1 MELVA
6 FVFAFSAAAAALAA
20 CAALHRTRQKLAEI
34 ERAVAD
40 VRAGNGNR
48 RVLAKP
54 GEPAAGLIYEINDIV
69 RGYEGQ
75 IAALQAAREANR
87 QLMTSLSH
95 DVRTPLTTLIGSL
108 DAAHRGLL
116 TGQAREDSL
125 AAARRKAHELKDY
138 VDALFDW
145 FKLQSGEFSLQPR
158 PVEAVELTRN
168 FLADWVPLWE
178 EQGMNYR
185 LQIPEGPFRA
195 ALDPDAYRR
204 ILNNLL
210 QNALTHS
217 RAQCT
222 SVTLT
227 ARDGALEVQVADDGV
242 GIPAEALPH
251 IFERLYKGDA
261 SRGSRGSGL
270 GLSIARQLALCMG
283 GSLTAAN
290 TPGKGAVFTLQFP
303 LLAD

>member
-54 GEPAAGLIYEINDIV
+54 GEPAAALVYEINDIV
-69 RGYEGQ
+69 QNYEGRL
-75 IAALQAAREANR
+75 AALQTAQEANR

-95 DVRTPLTTLIGSL
+95 DVRTPLTTLIGAL

-116 TGQAREDSL
+116 TGQAREESL
-125 AAARRKAHELKDY
+125 DAARRKAHELKDY

-145 FKLQSGEFSLQPR
+145 FKLNSGEFSLQPR

-222 SVTLT
+222 SVALT

-283 GSLTAAN
+283 GSLTAAS

>member
-40 VRAGNGNR
+40 IRSGNGCR
-48 RVLAKP
+48 RILARP
-54 GEPAAGLIYEINDIV
+54 GEPAAALVYEINDIV
-69 RGYEGQ
+69 QNYEGRL
-75 IAALQAAREANR
+75 AALQTAQEANR

-95 DVRTPLTTLIGSL
+95 DVRTPLTTLIGAL
-108 DAAHRGLL
+108 DATHRGLL
-116 TGQAREDSL
+116 TGQAREESL
-125 AAARRKAHELKDY
+125 DAARRKAHELKDY

-145 FKLQSGEFSLQPR
+145 FKLNSGEFALQPR

-168 FLADWVPLWE
+168 FLADWIPLWE
-178 EQGMNYR
+178 EQGMDYR

-270 GLSIARQLALCMG
+270 GLSIAQQLALRMG
-283 GSLTAAN
+283 GSLTAAS

>member
-1 MELVA
+1 MDTFLLL
-6 FVFAFSAAAAALAA
+6 FALFCAAAALAA
-20 CAALHRTRQKLAEI
+20 CAALHRTRRKLAELR
-34 ERAVAD
+34 RAVAD

-48 RVLAKP
+48 RVLARP

-125 AAARRKAHELKDY
+125 AAAHRKAHELKEY

-158 PVEAVELTRN
+158 PLEAVELTRD
-168 FLADWVPLWE
+168 LLVDWVPLLE
-178 EQGMNYR
+178 EQGLGYR
-185 LQIPEGPFRA
+185 LDIPEGPFRVE
-195 ALDPDAYRR
+195 LDPDAYRR
-204 ILNNLL
+204 VLNNLL
-210 QNALTHS
+210 QNALVHS
-217 RAQCT
+217 QARC
-222 SVTLT
+222 LT
-227 ARDGALEVQVADDGV
+227 VSLRSRTGALEVQVADDGV

-251 IFERLYKGDA
+251 IFERLYKADA
-261 SRGSRGSGL
+261 CRGSRGSGL
-270 GLSIARQLALCMG
+270 GLSIARQLALRMG
-283 GSLTAAN
+283 GSLTAASV
-290 TPGKGAVFTLQFP
+290 PGQGAVFTLQFP

>member
-40 VRAGNGNR
+40 IRSGNGCR
-48 RVLAKP
+48 RILARP
-54 GEPAAGLIYEINDIV
+54 GEPAAALVYEINDIV
-69 RGYEGQ
+69 QNYEGRL
-75 IAALQAAREANR
+75 AALQTAQEANR

-95 DVRTPLTTLIGSL
+95 DVRTPLTTLIGAL

-116 TGQAREDSL
+116 TGQAREESL
-125 AAARRKAHELKDY
+125 DAARRKAHELKDY

-145 FKLQSGEFSLQPR
+145 FKLNSGEFSLQPR

-270 GLSIARQLALCMG
+270 GLSIARQLALRMG
-283 GSLTAAN
+283 GSLTAAS

>member
-1 MELVA
+1 MDTFLLL
-6 FVFAFSAAAAALAA
+6 FALFCAAAALAA
-20 CAALHRTRQKLAEI
+20 CAALHRTRRKLAELR
-34 ERAVAD
+34 RAVAD

-125 AAARRKAHELKDY
+125 AAARRKAHELKEY

-158 PVEAVELTRN
+158 PLEAVELTRD
-168 FLADWVPLWE
+168 LLVDWVPLLE
-178 EQGMNYR
+178 EQGLGYR
-185 LQIPEGPFRA
+185 LDIPEGPFRVE
-195 ALDPDAYRR
+195 LDPDAYRR
-204 ILNNLL
+204 VLNNLL
-210 QNALTHS
+210 QNALVHS
-217 RAQCT
+217 QARC
-222 SVTLT
+222 LT
-227 ARDGALEVQVADDGV
+227 VSLRSRTGALEVQVADDGV

-251 IFERLYKGDA
+251 IFERLYKADA

-270 GLSIARQLALCMG
+270 GLSIARQLALRMG
-283 GSLTAAN
+283 GSLTAASV
-290 TPGKGAVFTLQFP
+290 PGQGAVFTLRFP
-303 LLAD
+303 LLEG

>member
-40 VRAGNGNR
+40 IRSGNGCR
-48 RVLAKP
+48 RILARP
-54 GEPAAGLIYEINDIV
+54 GEPAAALVYEINDIV
-69 RGYEGQ
+69 QNYEGRLT
-75 IAALQAAREANR
+75 ALQTAQEANR

-95 DVRTPLTTLIGSL
+95 DVRTPLTTLIGAL

-116 TGQAREDSL
+116 TGQAREESL
-125 AAARRKAHELKDY
+125 DAARRKAHELKDY

-145 FKLQSGEFSLQPR
+145 FKLNSGEFSLQPR

-283 GSLTAAN
+283 GSLTAAS

>member
-40 VRAGNGNR
+40 IRSGNGCR
-48 RVLAKP
+48 RILARP
-54 GEPAAGLIYEINDIV
+54 GEPAAALVYEINDIV
-69 RGYEGQ
+69 QNYEGRL
-75 IAALQAAREANR
+75 AALQTAQEANR

-95 DVRTPLTTLIGSL
+95 DVRTPLTTLIGAL

-116 TGQAREDSL
+116 TGQAREESL
-125 AAARRKAHELKDY
+125 DAARRKAHELKDY

-145 FKLQSGEFSLQPR
+145 FKLNSGEFSLQPR

-283 GSLTAAN
+283 GSLTAAS

-303 LLAD
+303 LLTD

>member
-20 CAALHRTRQKLAEI
+20 CAALHCTRQKLAEI

-40 VRAGNGNR
+40 IRSGNGCR
-48 RVLAKP
+48 RILARP
-54 GEPAAGLIYEINDIV
+54 GEPAAALVYEINDIV
-69 RGYEGQ
+69 QNYEGRL
-75 IAALQAAREANR
+75 AALQTAQEANR

-95 DVRTPLTTLIGSL
+95 DVRTPLTTLIGAL

-116 TGQAREDSL
+116 TGQAREESL
-125 AAARRKAHELKDY
+125 DAARRKAHELKDY

-145 FKLQSGEFSLQPR
+145 FKLNSGEFSLQPR

-270 GLSIARQLALCMG
+270 GLSIARQLALRMG
-283 GSLTAAN
+283 GSLTAASV
-290 TPGKGAVFTLQFP
+290 PGQGAVFTLQFP

>member
-40 VRAGNGNR
+40 IRSGNGCR
-48 RVLAKP
+48 RILARP
-54 GEPAAGLIYEINDIV
+54 GEPAAALVYEINDIV
-69 RGYEGQ
+69 QNYEGRL
-75 IAALQAAREANR
+75 AALQTAQEANR

-95 DVRTPLTTLIGSL
+95 DVRTPLTTLIGAL

-116 TGQAREDSL
+116 TGQAREESL
-125 AAARRKAHELKDY
+125 DAARRKAHELKDY

-145 FKLQSGEFSLQPR
+145 FKLNSGEFSLQPR

-227 ARDGALEVQVADDGV
+227 ARDGELEVQVADDGV

-283 GSLTAAN
+283 GSLTAAS

-303 LLAD
+303 LLAY

>member
-40 VRAGNGNR
+40 IRSGNGCR
-48 RVLAKP
+48 RILARP
-54 GEPAAGLIYEINDIV
+54 GEPAAALVYEINDIV
-69 RGYEGQ
+69 QNYEGRL
-75 IAALQAAREANR
+75 AALQTAQEANR

-95 DVRTPLTTLIGSL
+95 DVRTPLTTLIGAL

>member
-1 MELVA
+1 
-6 FVFAFSAAAAALAA
+6 
-20 CAALHRTRQKLAEI
+20 
-34 ERAVAD
+34 
-40 VRAGNGNR
+40 
-48 RVLAKP
+48 
-54 GEPAAGLIYEINDIV
+54 V

-95 DVRTPLTTLIGSL
+95 DVRTPLTTLIGAL

-116 TGQAREDSL
+116 TGQAREESL
-125 AAARRKAHELKDY
+125 DAARRKAHELKDY

-145 FKLQSGEFSLQPR
+145 FKLNSGEFSLQPR

-178 EQGMNYR
+178 EQGMNSR
-185 LQIPEGPFRA
+185 LQIPDGPFRA

-283 GSLTAAN
+283 GSLTAAS

>member
-40 VRAGNGNR
+40 IRSGNGCR
-48 RVLAKP
+48 RILARP
-54 GEPAAGLIYEINDIV
+54 GEPAAALVYEINDIV
-69 RGYEGQ
+69 QNYEGRL
-75 IAALQAAREANR
+75 AALQTAREANR

-95 DVRTPLTTLIGSL
+95 DVRTPLTTLIGAL

-116 TGQAREDSL
+116 TGQAREESL
-125 AAARRKAHELKDY
+125 DAARRKAHELKDY

-145 FKLQSGEFSLQPR
+145 FKLNSGEFALQPR

-270 GLSIARQLALCMG
+270 GLSIARQLALCTG
-283 GSLTAAN
+283 GSLTAAS

>member
-1 MELVA
+1 MDTFLLL
-6 FVFAFSAAAAALAA
+6 FALFCAAAALAA
-20 CAALHRTRQKLAEI
+20 CAALHRTRRKLAELQ
-34 ERAVAD
+34 RAVAD

-125 AAARRKAHELKDY
+125 AAARRKAHELKEY

-145 FKLQSGEFSLQPR
+145 FKLQSGEFSLQPH
-158 PVEAVELTRN
+158 PLEAVELTRD
-168 FLADWVPLWE
+168 LLVDWVPLLE
-178 EQGMNYR
+178 EQGLGYR
-185 LQIPEGPFRA
+185 LDIPEGPFRVE
-195 ALDPDAYRR
+195 LDPDAYRR
-204 ILNNLL
+204 VLNNLL
-210 QNALTHS
+210 QNALVHS
-217 RAQCT
+217 QARC
-222 SVTLT
+222 LT
-227 ARDGALEVQVADDGV
+227 VSLRSRTGALEVQVADDGV

-251 IFERLYKGDA
+251 IFERLYKADA

-270 GLSIARQLALCMG
+270 GLSIARQLALRMG
-283 GSLTAAN
+283 GSLTVAS
-290 TPGKGAVFTLQFP
+290 TPGQGAVFTLRFP
-303 LLAD
+303 LLEG

>member
-40 VRAGNGNR
+40 IRSGNGCR
-48 RVLAKP
+48 RILARP
-54 GEPAAGLIYEINDIV
+54 GEPAAALVYEINDIV
-69 RGYEGQ
+69 QNYEGRL
-75 IAALQAAREANR
+75 AALQTAQEANR

-95 DVRTPLTTLIGSL
+95 DVRTPLTTLIGAL

-116 TGQAREDSL
+116 TGQAREESL
-125 AAARRKAHELKDY
+125 DAARRKAHELKDY

-145 FKLQSGEFSLQPR
+145 FKLNSGEFSLQPR
-158 PVEAVELTRN
+158 PMEAVELTRN

-222 SVTLT
+222 SVALT

-283 GSLTAAN
+283 GSLTAAS

>member
-1 MELVA
+1 MDTFLLL
-6 FVFAFSAAAAALAA
+6 FALFCAAAALAA

-40 VRAGNGNR
+40 IRSGNGCR
-48 RVLAKP
+48 RILARP
-54 GEPAAGLIYEINDIV
+54 GEPAAALVYEINDIV
-69 RGYEGQ
+69 QNYEGRL
-75 IAALQAAREANR
+75 AALQTAQEANR

-95 DVRTPLTTLIGSL
+95 DVRTPLTTLIGAL

-116 TGQAREDSL
+116 TGQAREESL
-125 AAARRKAHELKDY
+125 DAARRKAHELKDY

-145 FKLQSGEFSLQPR
+145 FKLNSGEFSLQPR

-222 SVTLT
+222 SVALT

-283 GSLTAAN
+283 GSLTAAS

>member
-20 CAALHRTRQKLAEI
+20 CAALRRTRQKLAEI

-40 VRAGNGNR
+40 IRSGNGCR
-48 RVLAKP
+48 RILARP

-283 GSLTAAN
+283 GSLTAAS

>member
-1 MELVA
+1 MDTFLLL
-6 FVFAFSAAAAALAA
+6 FALFCAAAALVA
-20 CAALHRTRQKLAEI
+20 CAALHRTRRKLAELR
-34 ERAVAD
+34 RAVAD

-48 RVLAKP
+48 RVLARP

-125 AAARRKAHELKDY
+125 AAARRKAHELKEY

-158 PVEAVELTRN
+158 PLEAVELTRD
-168 FLADWVPLWE
+168 LLVDWVPLLE
-178 EQGMNYR
+178 EQGLGYR
-185 LQIPEGPFRA
+185 LDIPEGPFRVE
-195 ALDPDAYRR
+195 LDPDAYRR
-204 ILNNLL
+204 VLNNLL
-210 QNALTHS
+210 QNALVHS
-217 RAQCT
+217 QARC
-222 SVTLT
+222 LT
-227 ARDGALEVQVADDGV
+227 VSLRSRTGALEVQVADDGV

-251 IFERLYKGDA
+251 IFERLYKADA

-270 GLSIARQLALCMG
+270 GLSIARQLALRMG
-283 GSLTAAN
+283 GSLTAASV
-290 TPGKGAVFTLQFP
+290 PGQGAVFTLRFP
-303 LLAD
+303 LLEG

>member
-40 VRAGNGNR
+40 IRSGNGCR
-48 RVLAKP
+48 RILARP
-54 GEPAAGLIYEINDIV
+54 GEPAAALVYEINDIV
-69 RGYEGQ
+69 QNYEGRL
-75 IAALQAAREANR
+75 AALQTAQEANR

-116 TGQAREDSL
+116 TGQAREESL
-125 AAARRKAHELKDY
+125 DAARRKAHELKDY

-145 FKLQSGEFSLQPR
+145 FKLNSGEFSLQPR

-283 GSLTAAN
+283 GSLTAAS

>member
-40 VRAGNGNR
+40 IRSGNGCR
-48 RVLAKP
+48 RVLARP
-54 GEPAAGLIYEINDIV
+54 GEPAAALVYEINDIV
-69 RGYEGQ
+69 QNYEGRL
-75 IAALQAAREANR
+75 AALQTAQEADR

-95 DVRTPLTTLIGSL
+95 DVRTPLTTLIGAL

-116 TGQAREDSL
+116 TGQAREESL
-125 AAARRKAHELKDY
+125 DAARRKAHELKDY

-145 FKLQSGEFSLQPR
+145 FKLNSGEFSLQPR
-158 PVEAVELTRN
+158 PMEAVELTRN

-222 SVTLT
+222 SATLT

-283 GSLTAAN
+283 GSLTAAS

>member
-1 MELVA
+1 MEAAVLAGIGLICLGAALWLVA
-6 FVFAFSAAAAALAA
+6 EV
-20 CAALHRTRQKLAEI
+20 RRQIREMTEI
-34 ERAVAD
+34 LEEIQK
-40 VRAGNGNR
+40 GNGNR
-48 RVLAKP
+48 RILASP
-54 GEPAAGLIYEINDIV
+54 GQLTAPLAYAVNGVVQRYEEEQLRVRRSEAAD
-69 RGYEGQ
+69 
-75 IAALQAAREANR
+75 R

-95 DVRTPLTTLIGSL
+95 DVRTPLTTLIGAL

-116 TGQAREDSL
+116 TGQAREESL
-125 AAARRKAHELKDY
+125 DAARRKAHELKDY

-145 FKLQSGEFSLQPR
+145 FKLNSGEFSLQPR

-283 GSLTAAN
+283 GSLTAAS

>member
-1 MELVA
+1 MDTFLLL
-6 FVFAFSAAAAALAA
+6 FALFCAAAALAA

-40 VRAGNGNR
+40 IRSGNGCR
-48 RVLAKP
+48 RILARP
-54 GEPAAGLIYEINDIV
+54 GEPAAALVYEINDIV
-69 RGYEGQ
+69 QNYEGRL
-75 IAALQAAREANR
+75 AALQTAQEANR

-95 DVRTPLTTLIGSL
+95 DVRTPLTTLIGAL

-116 TGQAREDSL
+116 TGQAREESL
-125 AAARRKAHELKDY
+125 DAARRKAHELKDY

-145 FKLQSGEFSLQPR
+145 FKLNSGEFSLQPR
-158 PVEAVELTRN
+158 PMEAVELTRN

-283 GSLTAAN
+283 GSLTAAS
-290 TPGKGAVFTLQFP
+290 TPGKGAVFTLLFP

>member
-1 MELVA
+1 MDTFLLL
-6 FVFAFSAAAAALAA
+6 FALFCAAAALAA

-40 VRAGNGNR
+40 IRSGNGCR
-48 RVLAKP
+48 RILARP
-54 GEPAAGLIYEINDIV
+54 GEPAAALVYEINDIV
-69 RGYEGQ
+69 QNYEGRL
-75 IAALQAAREANR
+75 AALQTAQEANR

-95 DVRTPLTTLIGSL
+95 DVRTPLTTLIGAL

-116 TGQAREDSL
+116 TGQAREESL
-125 AAARRKAHELKDY
+125 DAARRKAHELKDY

-145 FKLQSGEFSLQPR
+145 FKLNSGEFSLQPR

-283 GSLTAAN
+283 GSLTAAS

>member
-40 VRAGNGNR
+40 IRSGNGCR
-48 RVLAKP
+48 RILARP
-54 GEPAAGLIYEINDIV
+54 GEPAAALVYEINDIV
-69 RGYEGQ
+69 QNYEGRL
-75 IAALQAAREANR
+75 AALQTAQEANR

-95 DVRTPLTTLIGSL
+95 DVRTPLTTLIGAL

-116 TGQAREDSL
+116 TGQAREESL
-125 AAARRKAHELKDY
+125 DAARRKAHELKDY

-145 FKLQSGEFSLQPR
+145 FKLNSGEFALQPR

-178 EQGMNYR
+178 ERGMNYR

-222 SVTLT
+222 SVALT

-270 GLSIARQLALCMG
+270 GLSIARQLALRMG
-283 GSLTAAN
+283 GSLTAAS

>member
-40 VRAGNGNR
+40 IRSGNGCR
-48 RVLAKP
+48 RILARP
-54 GEPAAGLIYEINDIV
+54 GEPAAALVYEINDIV
-69 RGYEGQ
+69 QNYEGRL
-75 IAALQAAREANR
+75 AALQTAQEANR

-95 DVRTPLTTLIGSL
+95 DVRTPLTTLIGAL
-108 DAAHRGLL
+108 DATHRGLL
-116 TGQAREDSL
+116 TGQAREESL
-125 AAARRKAHELKDY
+125 DAARRKAHELKDY

-145 FKLQSGEFSLQPR
+145 FKLNSGEFALQPR

-178 EQGMNYR
+178 EQGMDYR

-242 GIPAEALPH
+242 GIPTEALPH

-270 GLSIARQLALCMG
+270 GLSIARQLALRMG
-283 GSLTAAN
+283 GSLTAAS

>member
-40 VRAGNGNR
+40 IRSGNGCR
-48 RVLAKP
+48 RILARP

-125 AAARRKAHELKDY
+125 AAARRKAHELKEY

-204 ILNNLL
+204 VLNNLL
-210 QNALTHS
+210 QNALVHS
-217 RAQCT
+217 QARC
-222 SVTLT
+222 LT
-227 ARDGALEVQVADDGV
+227 VSLRSRTGALEVQVADDGV

-251 IFERLYKGDA
+251 IFERLYKADA

-270 GLSIARQLALCMG
+270 GLSIARQLALRMG
-283 GSLTAAN
+283 GSLTAASV
-290 TPGKGAVFTLQFP
+290 PGQGAVFTLRFP
-303 LLAD
+303 LLEG

>member
-40 VRAGNGNR
+40 IRSGNGCR
-48 RVLAKP
+48 RILARP
-54 GEPAAGLIYEINDIV
+54 GEPAAALVYEINDIV
-69 RGYEGQ
+69 QNYEGRL
-75 IAALQAAREANR
+75 AALQTAQEANR

-95 DVRTPLTTLIGSL
+95 DVRTPLTTLIGAL

-116 TGQAREDSL
+116 TGQAREESL
-125 AAARRKAHELKDY
+125 DAARRKAHELKDY

-145 FKLQSGEFSLQPR
+145 FKLNSGEFSLQPR

-270 GLSIARQLALCMG
+270 GLSIAQQLALRMG
-283 GSLTAAN
+283 GSLTAAS

>member
-6 FVFAFSAAAAALAA
+6 FAFAFLAAAAALAA
-20 CAALHRTRQKLAEI
+20 CTALHRTRQKLAEI

-40 VRAGNGNR
+40 IRSGNGCR
-48 RVLAKP
+48 RILARP
-54 GEPAAGLIYEINDIV
+54 GEPAAALVYEINDIV
-69 RGYEGQ
+69 QYYEGRL
-75 IAALQAAREANR
+75 AALQTAQEANR

-95 DVRTPLTTLIGSL
+95 DVRTPLTTLIGAL

-116 TGQAREDSL
+116 TGQAREESL
-125 AAARRKAHELKDY
+125 DAARRKAHELKDY

-145 FKLQSGEFSLQPR
+145 FKLNSGEFALHPH

-178 EQGMNYR
+178 EQGMDYR
-185 LQIPEGPFRA
+185 LLIPEGPFRA
-195 ALDPDAYRR
+195 TLDPDAYRR

-217 RAQCT
+217 QARCI

-227 ARDGALEVQVADDGV
+227 TRDGALEVQVADDGV
-242 GIPAEALPH
+242 GIPADALPH
-251 IFERLYKGDA
+251 IFERLYKCDA

-270 GLSIARQLALCMG
+270 GLSIARQLALRMD
-283 GSLTAAN
+283 GSLTAASA
-290 TPGKGAVFTLQFP
+290 PGKGAVFTLRFL
-303 LLAD
+303 LLAC

>member
-40 VRAGNGNR
+40 IRSGNGCR
-48 RVLAKP
+48 RILARP
-54 GEPAAGLIYEINDIV
+54 GEPAAALVYEINDIV
-69 RGYEGQ
+69 QNYEGRL
-75 IAALQAAREANR
+75 AALQTAQEANR

-116 TGQAREDSL
+116 TGQAREESL
-125 AAARRKAHELKDY
+125 DAARRKAHELKDY

-145 FKLQSGEFSLQPR
+145 FKLNSGEFSLQPR

-290 TPGKGAVFTLQFP
+290 TPGKGAVFTLLFP

>member
-40 VRAGNGNR
+40 IRSGNGCR
-48 RVLAKP
+48 RILARP
-54 GEPAAGLIYEINDIV
+54 GEPAAALVYEINDIV
-69 RGYEGQ
+69 QNYEGRL
-75 IAALQAAREANR
+75 AALQTAQEANR

-95 DVRTPLTTLIGSL
+95 DVRTPLTTLIGAL

-116 TGQAREDSL
+116 TGQAREESL
-125 AAARRKAHELKDY
+125 DAARRKAHELKDY

-145 FKLQSGEFSLQPR
+145 FKLNSGEFSLQPR

-283 GSLTAAN
+283 GSLTAAS
-290 TPGKGAVFTLQFP
+290 TPGKGAVFTLLFP

>member
-283 GSLTAAN
+283 GSLTAAS

>member
-40 VRAGNGNR
+40 IRSGNGCR
-48 RVLAKP
+48 RILARP
-54 GEPAAGLIYEINDIV
+54 GEPAAALVYEINDIV
-69 RGYEGQ
+69 QNYEGRL
-75 IAALQAAREANR
+75 AALQTAQEANR

-95 DVRTPLTTLIGSL
+95 DVRTPLTTLIGAL

-125 AAARRKAHELKDY
+125 AAARRKAHELKEY

-145 FKLQSGEFSLQPR
+145 FKLQSSEFSLQPR

-283 GSLTAAN
+283 GSLTAAS

>member
-20 CAALHRTRQKLAEI
+20 CAALRRTRQKLAEI

-283 GSLTAAN
+283 GSLTAAS

>member
-40 VRAGNGNR
+40 IRSGNGCR
-48 RVLAKP
+48 RILARP
-54 GEPAAGLIYEINDIV
+54 GEPAAALVYEINDIV
-69 RGYEGQ
+69 QNYEGRL
-75 IAALQAAREANR
+75 AALQTAQEANR

-95 DVRTPLTTLIGSL
+95 DVRTPLTTLIGAL

-125 AAARRKAHELKDY
+125 AAARRKAHELKEY

-145 FKLQSGEFSLQPR
+145 FKLNSGEFSLQPR

-283 GSLTAAN
+283 GSLTAAS
-290 TPGKGAVFTLQFP
+290 TPDKGAVFTLQFP

>member
-40 VRAGNGNR
+40 IRSGNGCR
-48 RVLAKP
+48 RILARP
-54 GEPAAGLIYEINDIV
+54 GEPAAALVYEINDIV
-69 RGYEGQ
+69 QNYEGRL
-75 IAALQAAREANR
+75 AALQTAQEANR

-95 DVRTPLTTLIGSL
+95 DVRTPLTTLIGAL

-116 TGQAREDSL
+116 TGQAREESL
-125 AAARRKAHELKDY
+125 DAARRKAHELKDY

-145 FKLQSGEFSLQPR
+145 FKLNSGEFSLQPR

-283 GSLTAAN
+283 GSLTAAS
-290 TPGKGAVFTLQFP
+290 TPGQGAVFTLRFP
-303 LLAD
+303 LLEG

>member
-20 CAALHRTRQKLAEI
+20 CAALRRTRQKLAEI

-40 VRAGNGNR
+40 IRSGNGCR
-48 RVLAKP
+48 RILARP
-54 GEPAAGLIYEINDIV
+54 GEPAAALVYEINDIV
-69 RGYEGQ
+69 QNYEGRL
-75 IAALQAAREANR
+75 AALQTAQEANR

-95 DVRTPLTTLIGSL
+95 DVRTPLTTLIGAL

-116 TGQAREDSL
+116 TGQAREESL
-125 AAARRKAHELKDY
+125 DAARRKAHELKDY

-145 FKLQSGEFSLQPR
+145 FKLNSGEFSLQPR

-283 GSLTAAN
+283 GSLTAAS
-290 TPGKGAVFTLQFP
+290 TPGKGAVFTLLFP

>member
-40 VRAGNGNR
+40 IRSGNGCR
-48 RVLAKP
+48 RILARP
-54 GEPAAGLIYEINDIV
+54 GEPAAALVYEINDIV
-69 RGYEGQ
+69 QNYEGRL
-75 IAALQAAREANR
+75 AALQTAQEANR

-95 DVRTPLTTLIGSL
+95 DVRTPLTTLIGAL

-116 TGQAREDSL
+116 TGQAREESL
-125 AAARRKAHELKDY
+125 DAARRKAHELKDY

-145 FKLQSGEFSLQPR
+145 FKLNSGEFALQPR

-283 GSLTAAN
+283 GSLTAAS

>member
-1 MELVA
+1 MDTFLLL
-6 FVFAFSAAAAALAA
+6 FALFCAAAALAA

-54 GEPAAGLIYEINDIV
+54 GEPAAALVYEINDIV
-69 RGYEGQ
+69 QNYEGRL
-75 IAALQAAREANR
+75 AALQTAQEANR

-95 DVRTPLTTLIGSL
+95 DVRTPLTTLIGAL

-116 TGQAREDSL
+116 TGQAREESL
-125 AAARRKAHELKDY
+125 DAARRKAHELKDY

-145 FKLQSGEFSLQPR
+145 FKLNSGEFSLQPR

-283 GSLTAAN
+283 GSLTAAS

>member
-40 VRAGNGNR
+40 IRSGNGCR
-48 RVLAKP
+48 RILARP
-54 GEPAAGLIYEINDIV
+54 GEPAAALVYEINDIV
-69 RGYEGQ
+69 QNYEGRL
-75 IAALQAAREANR
+75 AALQTAQEANR

-95 DVRTPLTTLIGSL
+95 DVRTPLTTLIGAL

-116 TGQAREDSL
+116 TGQAREESL
-125 AAARRKAHELKDY
+125 DAARRKAHELKDY

-145 FKLQSGEFSLQPR
+145 FKLNSGEFSLQPR

-251 IFERLYKGDA
+251 IFERLYKGAA

-283 GSLTAAN
+283 GSLTAAS